1 MRKILVT
8 GANRGIGFELTKQLV
23 ERGDRVIATARK
35 PSQSNT
41 LNRLA
46 MAHPGR
52 LTLLPL
58 DVADPRSIAEL
69 AKETA
74 MVVESLDGLV
84 NNAGVLVSGENFG
97 QLDPKSLQDTFATN
111 VVGPTLLTQALAPML
126 ESGNAARVLNI
137 SSTLGSI
144 GGTQRFGTP
153 SYAISKAALNMA
165 TRQLAL
171 ALAPRGVTVAAV
183 SPGWVKTDM
192 GGAGAQIP
200 VEESARD
207 LIAFFDALAPE
218 HAGGLFERSGEPIPF

>member
-1 MRKILVT
+1 MRKIVVT
-8 GANRGIGFELTKQLV
+8 GANRGIGFELVKQLV

-69 AKETA
+69 AKEAA

-84 NNAGVLVSGENFG
+84 NNAGVLVSGETFG
-97 QLDPKSLQDTFATN
+97 HIESKALHDTFTTN
-111 VVGPTLLTQALAPML
+111 VAGPVLLTQALAKLL
-126 ESGNAARVLNI
+126 EAGESARVLNI

-144 GGTQRFGTP
+144 ARTQRFGTP

-165 TRQLAL
+165 TRQLGLEL
-171 ALAPRGVTVAAV
+171 ATRGITVAAV
-183 SPGWVKTDM
+183 SPGWVQTDM
-192 GGAGAQIP
+192 GGAGAQVP

-207 LIAFFDALAPE
+207 LIAFFDALSPE
-218 HAGGLFERSGEPIPF
+218 HAGGLFERTGEPIPF